1 MKKSKNVFGAF
12 LMICV
17 IVVFPIVSYIVT
29 MKGAEAGR
37 LFFSVLKKNLGTI
50 PNYSENDI
58 RGNLQTA
65 DALRGSIVL
74 FSVLQNGG
82 ADSVISVLRIIN
94 KTEQFREE
102 VDNFKLITFYDSLN
116 TDNAHRLDTQ
126 ISAADKER
134 WIVLPLNDSIKKII
148 LPNDYSIGLV
158 DTVGIIRH
166 FYDTRLLPD
175 KQLLVQHLALMPI
188 KKKKDVVKA
197 EQRKM

>member
-1 MKKSKNVFGAF
+1 MKKSKNIWGAV

-17 IVVFPIVSYIVT
+17 VVVFPIVSYLVT

-50 PNYSENDI
+50 PNFTAKDI

-65 DALRGSIVL
+65 EDLRGNIVL
-74 FSVLQNGG
+74 FSVLQNEG
-82 ADSVISVLRIIN
+82 ADSIISVLKIIN

-116 TDNAHRLDTQ
+116 TVKAHSLETQ
-126 ISAADKER
+126 ISALDKER
-134 WIVLPLNDSIKKII
+134 WIVLPVNDSIKKII
-148 LPNDYSIGLV
+148 LPNNYSIGLV
-158 DTVGIIRH
+158 DTVGVIRH
-166 FYDTRLLPD
+166 FYDTRILSE

>member
-1 MKKSKNVFGAF
+1 MKKSKNIFGAF

-17 IVVFPIVSYIVT
+17 VVVFPIVSYLVT

-50 PNYSENDI
+50 PNYSEKDI

-82 ADSVISVLRIIN
+82 ADSVTSVLKIIN

-116 TDNAHRLDTQ
+116 TNNARKLDAQ

-166 FYDTRLLPD
+166 YYDTRLLPD

-188 KKKKDVVKA
+188 KKKKDVVKV

>member
-1 MKKSKNVFGAF
+1 MV
-12 LMICV
+12 CV
-17 IVVFPIVSYIVT
+17 VVVFPIVSYLVT

-50 PNYSENDI
+50 PNYSEKDI
-58 RGNLQTA
+58 RGNLQTT
-65 DALRGSIVL
+65 DDLKGSIVL
-74 FSVLQNGG
+74 FSILQNGG
-82 ADSVISVLRIIN
+82 ADSVISVLKIIN

-116 TDNAHRLDTQ
+116 TNNAHRLDTQ
-126 ISAADKER
+126 ISAVDKER

-158 DTVGIIRH
+158 DTVGVIRH
-166 FYDTRLLPD
+166 FYDTRLLAD

-188 KKKKDVVKA
+188 KKKKDVIKA